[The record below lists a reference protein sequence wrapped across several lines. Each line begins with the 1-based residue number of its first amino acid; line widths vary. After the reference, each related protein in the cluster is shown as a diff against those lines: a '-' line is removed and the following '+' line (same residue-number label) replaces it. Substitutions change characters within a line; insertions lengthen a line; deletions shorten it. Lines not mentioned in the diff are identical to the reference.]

1 MIRNVTTMAWLSAV
15 WVALWGTLTWA
26 NVLGGVAVSALVVMV
41 IPPHRPG
48 PPVGARPLIAVRLA
62 LFLLWKMV
70 EASASVAWEVITP
83 GRAKSAIIG
92 VPIRGASPA
101 VISASCIG
109 IGLTPGTMVIEV
121 GEDPPTLYV
130 HVLRM
135 ASIDKARADVL
146 RLEKLIE
153 EALPAGHEWERRSM

>member
-1 MIRNVTTMAWLSAV
+1 MIRNVATMVWLSGV
-15 WVALWGTLTWA
+15 WVALWGTFTWA
-26 NVLGGVAVSALVVMV
+26 NVLGGLAVSALVVIV

-48 PPVGARPLIAVRLA
+48 PPVGTRPLTAVHLVF
-62 LFLLWKMV
+62 FLLWKMV

-83 GRAKSAIIG
+83 GRARSAIIA

-109 IGLTPGTMVIEV
+109 IGLTPGTMVVEV

-130 HVLRM
+130 HLLRM
-135 ASIDKARADVL
+135 ASIEKARADVL

-153 EALPAGHEWERRSM
+153 QALPAGHEWERRSM